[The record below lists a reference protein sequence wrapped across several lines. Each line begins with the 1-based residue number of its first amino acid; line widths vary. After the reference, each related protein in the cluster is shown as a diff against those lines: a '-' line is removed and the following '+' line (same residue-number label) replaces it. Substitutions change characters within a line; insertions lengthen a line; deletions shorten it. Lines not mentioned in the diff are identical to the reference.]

1 MRNMA
6 CFCDSCLQIKEG
18 SCTPSHVVNDWVTTK
33 VSFTR
38 TWRDN
43 PANQRKEPVS
53 SVSSAPVTPLSE
65 DSAPVTPLSEDSA
78 PVTPLS
84 GDHAPDTAA
93 VSNSVCRKTF
103 FDQLQ
108 NEMAAAT
115 SYAGVHR
122 IVVRTAEA
130 VRNFPVAAQP
140 DLYVTAI
147 PQGSIDAV
155 SLPLKPDD
163 ALHTISL
170 CGFWGMG
177 IACLRTLSI
186 LAFGH
191 PENFVEMRMRIVAEL
206 TLNIARYISPSYLA
220 SGSSTTGATLLEY
233 LMLDVDIPFSEGLIP
248 LEVFQAEIVNV
259 CKPSADFNMWGV
271 YAATNIL
278 KAPVTSMHPDKGEAH
293 KRLLAKRTIWP
304 TQDHADTP
312 CYIMWTSH
320 HDEMTHQWWS
330 ANHFVPLLLHPTE
343 EPAVVDN
350 TTVIEDTLNT
360 AFIEDDS
367 LHFADLQDR

>member
-1 MRNMA
+1 MT
-6 CFCDSCLQIKEG
+6 LP
-18 SCTPSHVVNDWVTTK
+18 T
-33 VSFTR
+33 
-38 TWRDN
+38 
-43 PANQRKEPVS
+43 
-53 SVSSAPVTPLSE
+53 SAKSLFHLSPLPLS
-65 DSAPVTPLSEDSA
+65 PHCQRTLPLSPHCQETL
-78 PVTPLS
+78 P
-84 GDHAPDTAA
+84 PDTAP
-93 VSNSVCRKTF
+93 VPNSVCRKTF

-130 VRNFPVAAQP
+130 VKNFPVAGQP

-155 SLPLKPDD
+155 SLPLKPND
-163 ALHTISL
+163 APPHHFPVWVL
-170 CGFWGMG
+170 GDGN
-177 IACLRTLSI
+177 CLPRTLSI

-206 TLNIARYISPSYLA
+206 TLNIARYVSPSYLA

-233 LMLDVDIPFSEGLIP
+233 LMLDVDIPFSEGLTP
-248 LEVFQAEIVNV
+248 LEVLQAEIVSV
-259 CKPSADFNMWGV
+259 CKLSADFNMWGV

-330 ANHFVPLLLHPTE
+330 ANHFVPLLQLHPTE

-350 TTVIEDTLNT
+350 TTVTEDTLNT

-367 LHFADLQDR
+367 LQFADLQDR